1 MLSFQFD
8 VFFLFVCCRTNVFD
22 ITAEDVGQVR
32 GVEVTRGSGSSWH
45 LKQVR
50 SYLLVRIDFST
61 VKALQCA
68 QVFLCVLMSFY
79 FFERKVKPD

>member
-8 VFFLFVCCRTNVFD
+8 VFLFVCFRTDIFD
-22 ITAEDVGQVR
+22 ITAKDVGQAR

-50 SYLLVRIDFST
+50 NY
-61 VKALQCA
+61 
-68 QVFLCVLMSFY
+68 
-79 FFERKVKPD
+79 